1 MPSRRWNTITKASVI
16 AAVVL
21 LALWA
26 VIMLRVMIPA
36 TIIAFLL
43 AFVLGYP
50 VNWIQRQTGWAR
62 TPAIVLL
69 YGIIIL
75 LFVLMPILVF
85 PRASGLAASLQ
96 QTLTELIA
104 DLQNAVI
111 PIGGQRIPVNT
122 LFQPVSEAVQNL
134 LGTASINP
142 WSIFRGLTNG
152 FLFGLYILVLNFW
165 LLKDLQ
171 KLQRLMLEQIPAD
184 YQEDARRLAQE
195 ITQIWEGF
203 LRGQIALGFAIG
215 LVTWVVLVILGM
227 PNAGGL
233 ALLAGVM
240 ELLPTIGP
248 AISGTI
254 GTMVALFQGSTWL
267 PVNPITFAI
276 IVGVVYA
283 IIGQLENIYFIPRF
297 VGGRVKL
304 HPAVAFISI
313 IGGTVAFGALGI
325 LLATPMVATLRT
337 LLVYVYRKLLDQEPF
352 EPGQVASPIRIRGLV
367 GGRKIE
373 AIVFDL
379 DGTLTQLDWRA
390 VTWVEQHST
399 WLERLLPAQRRRHYT
414 RRLMIAVEGTVNF
427 LISQLGRGQE
437 KRTLESSLPFFNLVR
452 GYPPPEKLALQE
464 GVAIT
469 LHRLAY
475 TYRLALISTRDGRF
489 VRSFLETADL
499 NQGLFEAVIA
509 REEVRSLL
517 PHGEGLLAVSALLQL
532 SPTQIL
538 LVSDTDTNLRAG
550 RAMGMAV
557 AGVLSGLGETVDMDA
572 TDLTV
577 TAVPELEEWL

>member
-1 MPSRRWNTITKASVI
+1 MPSRRWNTITKTSVI
-16 AAVVL
+16 AALAL

-62 TPAIVLL
+62 TPAIILL
-69 YGIIIL
+69 YTIIIL
-75 LFVLMPILVF
+75 LLILMPVLVL
-85 PRASGLAASLQ
+85 PRASGLASSLQ
-96 QTLTELIA
+96 QTLMELVA
-104 DLQNAVI
+104 DLQEAVI
-111 PIGGQRIPVNT
+111 PVGGLRIPVNT
-122 LFQPVSEAVQNL
+122 LFQPVSEALQNL
-134 LGTASINP
+134 LSVASINP

-152 FLFGLYILVLNFW
+152 LLFGLYILVLNFW

-171 KLQRLMLEQIPAD
+171 KLQRLMLEQIPTD

-203 LRGQIALGFAIG
+203 LRGQIALGLAIG
-215 LVTWVVLVILGM
+215 LVTWIVLVILGM

-267 PVNPITFAI
+267 PVNHLTFAI
-276 IVGVVYA
+276 IIGGVYA
-283 IIGQLENIYFIPRF
+283 IIGQAENIYFIPRL

-304 HPAVAFISI
+304 HPAVAFISVI
-313 IGGTVAFGALGI
+313 AGTVVFGALGI
-325 LLATPMVATLRT
+325 LLATPIVATLRT
-337 LLVYVYRKLLDQEPF
+337 LLFYIYRKLLDQEPF
-352 EPGQVASPIRIRGLV
+352 EPRQTSSSIRIRGLV

-373 AIVFDL
+373 AILFDL
-379 DGTLTQLDWRA
+379 DGALTHIDWRA
-390 VTWVEQHST
+390 MLWVEQHTT
-399 WLERLLPAQRRRHYT
+399 WLERLVPTAQRRHYT
-414 RRLMIAVEGTVNF
+414 RRLMIATEGTVNF
-427 LISQLGRGQE
+427 LISQLSRAQDQ
-437 KRTLESSLPFFNLVR
+437 RALENVLPFFNLIR
-452 GYPPPEKLALQE
+452 GYPPPEQLMLQD

-469 LHRLAY
+469 LRRLSY
-475 TYRLALISTRDGRF
+475 TYRLALISARDRRS
-489 VRSFLETADL
+489 VQSFLSAADL
-499 NQGLFEAVIA
+499 DETLFDFVIV
-509 REEVRSLL
+509 REDVRNLL
-517 PHGEGLLAVSALLQL
+517 PHSEGLLALSELLQIA
-532 SPTQIL
+532 PDQIL
-538 LVSDTDTNLRAG
+538 IVSDTDTNLRAG

-557 AGVLSGLGETVDMDA
+557 AGVLSGLGEPIDLNE

-577 TAVPELEEWL
+577 STVSELEEWL

>member
-16 AAVVL
+16 AALVL

-26 VIMLRVMIPA
+26 IIMLRVMIPA

-62 TPAIVLL
+62 PPAIILL
-69 YGIIIL
+69 YVIIIL
-75 LFVLMPILVF
+75 LLILMPILVF
-85 PRASGLAASLQ
+85 PRASDLAASLQ
-96 QTLTELIA
+96 QTLMELID
-104 DLQNAVI
+104 DLQSAVI
-111 PIGGQRIPVNT
+111 PVGGQRIPVNT
-122 LFQPVSEAVQNL
+122 LFQPISEALQNL
-134 LGTASINP
+134 LSVASINP

-152 FLFGLYILVLNFW
+152 LLFGLYILVLNFW

-171 KLQRLMLEQIPAD
+171 KLQRLMMEQIPAD

-267 PVNPITFAI
+267 PVNHLTFAI
-276 IVGVVYA
+276 IVGAVYA
-283 IIGQLENIYFIPRF
+283 IIGQAENIYFIPRL

-304 HPAVAFISI
+304 HPAVAFISVI
-313 IGGTVAFGALGI
+313 AGTVVFGALGI

-337 LLVYVYRKLLDQEPF
+337 LLVYTYRKLLDQEPF
-352 EPGQVASPIRIRGLV
+352 EPRQVASPIRIRGLV

-373 AIVFDL
+373 AILFDL
-379 DGTLTQLDWRA
+379 DGTLTQIDWRA
-390 VTWVEQHST
+390 VRWVEQHST
-399 WLERLLPAQRRRHYT
+399 WLERFVPGGQRRHYT
-414 RRLMIAVEGTVNF
+414 RRVMIAVEGMVNF
-427 LISQLGRGQE
+427 FISQLGRRQE
-437 KRTLESSLPFFNLVR
+437 KRTLDSSLPFFNLVR
-452 GYPPPEKLALQE
+452 GYPPPEALALQD
-464 GVAIT
+464 GVALT

-475 TYRLALISTRDGRF
+475 TYRLALISARDGRS
-489 VRSFLETADL
+489 VDSFLETADL
-499 NQGLFEAVIA
+499 NNELFAAVIV
-509 REEVRSLL
+509 REDVRSLL
-517 PHGEGLLAVSALLQL
+517 PHGEGLLAASVRLQL
-532 SPTQIL
+532 SPDQIL

-557 AGVLSGLGETVDMDA
+557 AGVLSGLGEPIDMDE

-577 TAVPELEEWL
+577 NTLPELEEWL

>member
-1 MPSRRWNTITKASVI
+1 MI
-16 AAVVL
+16 AALVL

-62 TPAIVLL
+62 TPAIILL
-69 YGIIIL
+69 YCIIIL
-75 LFVLMPILVF
+75 LLTLMPILVM
-85 PRASGLAASLQ
+85 PRAGGLAASLQ
-96 QTLTELIA
+96 QTLMGLID
-104 DLQNAVI
+104 DLQNAGI
-111 PIGGQRIPVNT
+111 PIGGQHIPVNT
-122 LFQPVSEAVQNL
+122 LFQPISEALQNL
-134 LGTASINP
+134 LSVASINP

-152 FLFGLYILVLNFW
+152 LLFGLYILVLNFW

-215 LVTWVVLVILGM
+215 LLTWVVLVILGM

-233 ALLAGVM
+233 ALLSGVM

-267 PVNPITFAI
+267 PVNNLTFAI

-283 IIGQLENIYFIPRF
+283 IIGQAENIYFIPLL

-304 HPAVAFISI
+304 HPAVAFISVI
-313 IGGTVAFGALGI
+313 AGTVVFGALGI
-325 LLATPMVATLRT
+325 LLATPIVATLRT
-337 LLVYVYRKLLDQEPF
+337 LLLYTYRKLLDQEPF
-352 EPGQVASPIRIRGLV
+352 EPRQVASPIRIRGLV

-373 AIVFDL
+373 AILFDL
-379 DGTLTQLDWRA
+379 DGTLTQIDWHA
-390 VTWVEQHST
+390 MTWVEQHST
-399 WLERLLPAQRRRHYT
+399 WLERVVPIERRRHYT
-414 RRLMIAVEGTVNF
+414 RRLMIASEGMINF
-427 LISQLGRGQE
+427 FVSQLGRTQE
-437 KRTLESSLPFFNLVR
+437 KRALENSLPFFNLAR
-452 GYPPPEKLALQE
+452 GYPPPEKLMLQDGAAL
-464 GVAIT
+464 T
-469 LHRLAY
+469 LRRLAY
-475 TYRLALISTRDGRF
+475 TYRLALISARDMRS
-489 VRSFLETADL
+489 VRTFLEATDL
-499 NQGLFEAVIA
+499 NDGLFAAIIV
-509 REEVRSLL
+509 REDVRSLL
-517 PHGEGLLAVSALLQL
+517 PHGEGLLAVNALLQL
-532 SPTQIL
+532 SPDQIL
-538 LVSDTDTNLRAG
+538 LVSDTETNLRAG

-557 AGVLSGLGETVDMDA
+557 VGVLSGLGEAIDMEE

-577 TAVPELEEWL
+577 NTLSELEEWL

>member
-16 AAVVL
+16 AALVL

-26 VIMLRVMIPA
+26 IIMLRVMIPA

-62 TPAIVLL
+62 PPAIILL
-69 YGIIIL
+69 YVIIIL
-75 LFVLMPILVF
+75 LLILMPILVF
-85 PRASGLAASLQ
+85 PRASDLAASLQ
-96 QTLTELIA
+96 QTLMELID
-104 DLQNAVI
+104 DLQSAVI
-111 PIGGQRIPVNT
+111 PVGGQRIPVNT
-122 LFQPVSEAVQNL
+122 LFQPISEALQNL
-134 LGTASINP
+134 LSVASINP

-152 FLFGLYILVLNFW
+152 LLFGLYILVLNFW

-171 KLQRLMLEQIPAD
+171 KLQRLMMEQIPAD

-215 LVTWVVLVILGM
+215 LVTWVILVILGM

-267 PVNPITFAI
+267 PVNHLTFAI
-276 IVGVVYA
+276 IVGAVYA
-283 IIGQLENIYFIPRF
+283 IIGQAENIYFIPRL

-304 HPAVAFISI
+304 HPAVAFISVI
-313 IGGTVAFGALGI
+313 AGTVVFGALGI

-337 LLVYVYRKLLDQEPF
+337 LLVYTYRKLLDQEPF
-352 EPGQVASPIRIRGLV
+352 EPRQVASPIRIRGLV

-373 AIVFDL
+373 AILFDL
-379 DGTLTQLDWRA
+379 DGTLTQIDWRA
-390 VTWVEQHST
+390 VRWVEQHST
-399 WLERLLPAQRRRHYT
+399 WLERFVPGGQRRHYT
-414 RRLMIAVEGTVNF
+414 RRVMIAVEGMVNF
-427 LISQLGRGQE
+427 FISQLGRRQE
-437 KRTLESSLPFFNLVR
+437 KRTLDSSLPFFNLVR
-452 GYPPPEKLALQE
+452 GYPPPEALALQD
-464 GVAIT
+464 GVALT

-475 TYRLALISTRDGRF
+475 TYRLALISARDGRS
-489 VRSFLETADL
+489 VDSFLETADL
-499 NQGLFEAVIA
+499 NNELFAAVIV
-509 REEVRSLL
+509 REDVRSLL
-517 PHGEGLLAVSALLQL
+517 PHGEGLLAASVRLQL
-532 SPTQIL
+532 SPDQIL

-557 AGVLSGLGETVDMDA
+557 AGVLSGLGEPIDMDE

-577 TAVPELEEWL
+577 NTLPELEEWL

>member
-1 MPSRRWNTITKASVI
+1 MPSRRWNTVTKASVI
-16 AAVVL
+16 AALVL

-62 TPAIVLL
+62 TPAIILL
-69 YGIIIL
+69 YVIIIL
-75 LFVLMPILVF
+75 LLILMPILVF
-85 PRASGLAASLQ
+85 PRAGSLAASLQ
-96 QTLTELIA
+96 QTLMDLID
-104 DLQNAVI
+104 DLQSAVI

-122 LFQPVSEAVQNL
+122 LFQPISEALQNL
-134 LGTASINP
+134 LSVASINP

-152 FLFGLYILVLNFW
+152 LLFGLYILVLNFW

-215 LVTWVVLVILGM
+215 IVTWVVLVILGM

-267 PVNPITFAI
+267 PVNNLTFAI
-276 IVGVVYA
+276 IIGAVYA
-283 IIGQLENIYFIPRF
+283 IIGQAENIYFIPRL

-304 HPAVAFISI
+304 HPAVAFISVI
-313 IGGTVAFGALGI
+313 AGTVVFGALGI

-337 LLVYVYRKLLDQEPF
+337 LLLYTYRKLLDQEPF
-352 EPGQVASPIRIRGLV
+352 EPRQVASPIRIRGLV

-373 AIVFDL
+373 AILFDL
-379 DGTLTQLDWRA
+379 DGTLTPIDWRA
-390 VTWVEQHST
+390 MTWVEQHST
-399 WLERLLPAQRRRHYT
+399 WLERFVPIERRRHYT
-414 RRLMIAVEGTVNF
+414 RRLMIAVEGMVNF
-427 LISQLGRGQE
+427 LISQLGRAQE
-437 KRTLESSLPFFNLVR
+437 KRTLENSLPFFNLVR

-464 GVAIT
+464 GVALT

-475 TYRLALISTRDGRF
+475 TYRLALISARDRRS
-489 VRSFLETADL
+489 VQSFLETADL
-499 NQGLFEAVIA
+499 NNGLFDAVIV
-509 REEVRSLL
+509 REDVRNLL
-517 PHGEGLLAVSALLQL
+517 PHSEGLIAVSSLLQV
-532 SPTQIL
+532 PPEQIL
-538 LVSDTDTNLRAG
+538 IVSDTDTNLRAG

-557 AGVLSGLGETVDMDA
+557 AGVLTGLGEAIDMDE
-572 TDLTV
+572 TDLTLN
-577 TAVPELEEWL
+577 TLPELEEWL

>member
-16 AAVVL
+16 AALVL

-26 VIMLRVMIPA
+26 VVMLRVMIPA

-50 VNWIQRQTGWAR
+50 INWIQRQTGWAR
-62 TPAIVLL
+62 TPAIILL
-69 YGIIIL
+69 YVIMIL
-75 LFVLMPILVF
+75 LLILMPMLVF

-96 QTLTELIA
+96 QTLMELID
-104 DLQNAVI
+104 DLQSAVI
-111 PIGGQRIPVNT
+111 PIGGQQIPVNT
-122 LFQPVSEAVQNL
+122 LFQPISEALQNL
-134 LGTASINP
+134 LSVASINP

-152 FLFGLYILVLNFW
+152 LLFGLYILVLNFW

-171 KLQRLMLEQIPAD
+171 KLQRLMLDQIPAD

-215 LVTWVVLVILGM
+215 LLTWVVLVILGM

-267 PVNPITFAI
+267 PVNHVTFAI

-283 IIGQLENIYFIPRF
+283 IIGQAENIYFIPRL
-297 VGGRVKL
+297 VGGQVKL
-304 HPAVAFISI
+304 HPAVAFVSVIA
-313 IGGTVAFGALGI
+313 GTVVFGALGI
-325 LLATPMVATLRT
+325 LLATPIVATLRT
-337 LLVYVYRKLLDQEPF
+337 LLVYTYRKLLDQEPF
-352 EPGQVASPIRIRGLV
+352 EPRQVASPIRIRGLV

-373 AIVFDL
+373 AVLFDL

-399 WLERLLPAQRRRHYT
+399 WLERFVPAERRRHYT
-414 RRLMIAVEGTVNF
+414 RRLMIAIEGMVNF
-427 LISQLGRGQE
+427 LISQLGRAPE
-437 KRTLESSLPFFNLVR
+437 KHTLEKNLPFFNLVR

-464 GVAIT
+464 GVALT

-475 TYRLALISTRDGRF
+475 TYRLALISARDRRS
-489 VRSFLETADL
+489 VQSFLETADL
-499 NQGLFEAVIA
+499 NQGLFDATIV
-509 REEVRSLL
+509 REDVRNLL
-517 PHGEGLLAVSALLQL
+517 PHSEGLIAISTLLQV
-532 SPTQIL
+532 PPEQIL
-538 LVSDTDTNLRAG
+538 IVSDTDTNLRAG

-557 AGVLSGLGETVDMDA
+557 AGVLTGLGEAIDMDA
-572 TDLTV
+572 TDLTLN
-577 TAVPELEEWL
+577 TLSELEEWL